1 LAPAITVWQRAP
13 EKENEVTKKLILPQ
27 REIVRPAR
35 APLTYPR
42 RKLFPTPHIFIPRQP
57 DIFVPRQPELG
68 ALSIASFASGST
80 STYKGFNT
88 SSTYPSLT
96 TSGPSIVVIC
106 LFSENDYTAGPG
118 VYPTV
123 SDVAVAGAN
132 SYSIASSGNSYT
144 TGTGVV
150 SLTLTT
156 TPALTSGAQIMV
168 DINSGTGNTTAIDG
182 IWTAA
187 SVTGDVVTLTA

>member
-1 LAPAITVWQRAP
+1 
-13 EKENEVTKKLILPQ
+13 
-27 REIVRPAR
+27 
-35 APLTYPR
+35 
-42 RKLFPTPHIFIPRQP
+42 
-57 DIFVPRQPELG
+57 
-68 ALSIASFASGST
+68 
-80 STYKGFNT
+80 
-88 SSTYPSLT
+88 
-96 TSGPSIVVIC
+96 
-106 LFSENDYTAGPG
+106 